1 VPRAIIF
8 RERLIAP
15 SETFIVE
22 QALALRRYRPVLAG
36 LRRTEPRLAHVL
48 PEVLLSEGAGIRDK
62 VVAHLYRDMPLARR
76 FFQRLA
82 EMNPS
87 IIHAHFAVDAVQALP
102 IADALRLPLVVSL
115 HGFDVTA
122 SDESHRKSYS
132 GCHYLSHRAKL
143 FARASVFLCV
153 SKSIQEAALGRGFPE
168 EKLHLHYTGVD
179 CERFQPA
186 PVERDPKLVL
196 FVGRLVEKKGCE
208 YLLRAMALVQQQD
221 AKARLDII
229 GDGPLRSELEA
240 LAKTLGIRARF
251 RGMLDPEEVQASM
264 SRARVLC
271 NPSVTAASGDVE
283 GFGMVFA
290 EAQAVGTPVV
300 SSAHAAIPEAVNHG
314 VTGLLCPERS
324 AGPLAEALLTFLSDD
339 SFWFRA
345 SQYAALWVR
354 DHFDIARQTRKLEMI
369 YDGCL
374 EQSLRISSMPG
385 SGSRI
390 RGGVGPLV
398 AVSEFRADA
407 ALDRSV
413 CSIAIPGLGIRAKR
427 LTPRS

>member
-1 VPRAIIF
+1 MPRAIIF
-8 RERLIAP
+8 RERLIGP

-36 LRRTEPRLAHVL
+36 LRRTEPSLAHEL
-48 PEVLLSEGAGIRDK
+48 PEILLSDGAGIRDK
-62 VVAHLYRDMPLARR
+62 VVAHLYRDVPLARR
-76 FFQRLA
+76 FFQRLR
-82 EMNPS
+82 ELNPS

-102 IADALRLPLVVSL
+102 IADALRLPLIVSL
-115 HGFDVTA
+115 HGFDVTS
-122 SDESHRKSYS
+122 SDASHRKSYA
-132 GCHYLSHRAKL
+132 GRHYLAHRAKL
-143 FARASVFLCV
+143 FARTSAFLCV
-153 SKSIQEAALGRGFPE
+153 SKSIQEAALHAGFPE

-179 CERFQPA
+179 CERFCPA
-186 PVERDPKLVL
+186 PIERDPKLVL

-208 YLLRAMALVQQQD
+208 YLLRAMALVQKHD
-221 AKARLDII
+221 ARARLDII
-229 GDGPLRSELEA
+229 GDGPLRSGLEA

-251 RGMLDPEEVQASM
+251 RGMLDPELVQSSM

-300 SSAHAAIPEAVNHG
+300 SFAHAAIPEAVCHG

-324 AGPLAEALLTFLSDD
+324 VEPLAEAILTFLTDN

-345 SQYAALWVR
+345 SQFAANWVR
-354 DHFDIARQTRKLEMI
+354 ERFDIARQTRKLETI

-374 EQSLRISSMPG
+374 EQSLRISTLPR
-385 SGSRI
+385 SGPRVM
-390 RGGVGPLV
+390 G
-398 AVSEFRADA
+398 AVSTLAAVTEFRADA
-407 ALDRSV
+407 ALETRT
-413 CSIAIPGLGIRAKR
+413 CSITIPGLGIRAKGV
-427 LTPRS
+427 TPRS